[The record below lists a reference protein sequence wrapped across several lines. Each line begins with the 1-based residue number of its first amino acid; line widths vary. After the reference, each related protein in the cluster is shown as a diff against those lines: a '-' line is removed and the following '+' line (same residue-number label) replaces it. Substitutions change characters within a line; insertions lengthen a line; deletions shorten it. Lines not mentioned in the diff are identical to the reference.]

1 MEENQNE
8 QINDEAQKTE
18 ETIAKKVYDD
28 TVAAFNAKIEE
39 LTKANQTLTKQVDDY
54 SNVLRNINVTKFEE
68 NTKSSDELVKI
79 LMGGIK

>member
-39 LTKANQTLTKQVDDY
+39 LTKANKTLTKQVDDY

-68 NTKSSDELVKI
+68 NNKSSDELVKI